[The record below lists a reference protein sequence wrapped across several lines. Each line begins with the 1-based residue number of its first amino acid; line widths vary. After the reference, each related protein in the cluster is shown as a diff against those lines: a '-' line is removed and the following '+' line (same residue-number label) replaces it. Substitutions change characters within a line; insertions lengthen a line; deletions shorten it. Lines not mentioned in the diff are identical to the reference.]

1 MELILPGIR
10 VYATIRWILDA
21 TSVGLILSDSCTQFD
36 NAKQERIV
44 RLEIR
49 GVQFF
54 VRPQDVELGG
64 VHADVQAAFC
74 NVF

>member
-1 MELILPGIR
+1 
-10 VYATIRWILDA
+10 LDA

-54 VRPQDVELGG
+54 VRSQDVELGG
-64 VHADVQAAFC
+64 VHADVQKADTKLAMPDKVELGLARGC
-74 NVF
+74 